1 METHRL
7 SPYLVSIFIAGMIP
21 FLALETTRPLDLRQD
36 FSAAGIIA
44 KSHEASFTTY
54 VARVLC
60 RAAFADDA
68 PGDDRARLAG
78 HRRCFR
84 HRRRL
89 RRSSQFRHGHLESS
103 AGSGRISRR
112 RAGPARLAFL

>member
-1 METHRL
+1 MRMMLLL
-7 SPYLVSIFIAGMIP
+7 SFDDALGQVVYVSRPELVWRNIAGMIP

-60 RAAFADDA
+60 RAALADDA

-78 HRRCFR
+78 NRRCFR

-89 RRSSQFRHGHLESS
+89 R
-103 AGSGRISRR
+103 
-112 RAGPARLAFL
+112 